1 MHEEAGQMTDIH
13 KEWNPPMADV
23 MELIV
28 KSVKKNG
35 KINPMH
41 VLPNTCVAVDKVVWA
56 TIRKELEKYKRA
68 HDVLFTYFDEMR
80 GYDNKLRTKRVD
92 NKLKKI
98 GKFGEWDQNDQL
110 EGVV

>member
-1 MHEEAGQMTDIH
+1 MGKSVWVRTSKAC
-13 KEWNPPMADV
+13 WNAPMADV
-23 MELIV
+23 MELIA

-35 KINPMH
+35 KINPQH
-41 VLPNTCVAVDKVVWA
+41 VLPNTCVAVDKKVWV

-68 HDVLFTYFDEMR
+68 YDVLFTYYDEMR
-80 GYDNKLRTKRVD
+80 GYDNKLRTKRVE